1 MYKTGTLVWLGV
13 EIRGGHI
20 FAAYHQMV
28 GFSKVSKVMIRVS
41 VRIRVRFGFNGAVL
55 DIGRTWRNI

>member
-1 MYKTGTLVWLGV
+1 M

-28 GFSKVSKVMIRVS
+28 GFSKVSKVMIRVI

-55 DIGRTWRNI
+55 DIGLTWPNI

>member
-1 MYKTGTLVWLGV
+1 M

-20 FAAYHQMV
+20 FATYHQMV

-41 VRIRVRFGFNGAVL
+41 VRIRFGFNGAVL